1 MAKAT
6 VEYRTVGKAHAKGWA
21 RFQEKYFKEIL
32 KKALQIA
39 KQGYC
44 YYIDDLKDPIEVC
57 KFKVDRVIIDLE
69 QRDIEIW
76 GGDLYITDIIS
87 NKKEA
92 LKLAKN

>member
-21 RFQEKYFKEIL
+21 RFQEEPFKELL

-44 YYIDDLKDPIEVC
+44 YYVDDLKEPCEVC
-57 KFKVDRVIIDLE
+57 RFEVDRVIIDLE

-76 GGDLYITDIIS
+76 GGSLFTTDIIS